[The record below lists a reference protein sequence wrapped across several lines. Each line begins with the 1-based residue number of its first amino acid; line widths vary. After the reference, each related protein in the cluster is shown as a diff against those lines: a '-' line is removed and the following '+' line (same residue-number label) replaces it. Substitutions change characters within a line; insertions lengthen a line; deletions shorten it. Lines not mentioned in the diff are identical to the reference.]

1 MKLPFS
7 LFLAL
12 RYLKPKRTFL
22 SIITLISILGVTLGV
37 TVLILVISVMTG
49 FDRELRRK
57 VVDFD
62 AHILVGT
69 EGVLSDWRTLKAK
82 IDNTPG
88 VVATAPYIQGP
99 VIAEFQNQRTTP
111 LIRGIDPAEEEKV
124 IPLRKFIKYGKLDL
138 EGESAVLGIELARN
152 LRISVGDKLTIYS
165 PGNVGEILDQIKKL
179 ENAKGDEEK
188 QAIDKLRDVILPK
201 ELTVTGIFETG
212 HYLHDSG
219 YLLVPVYVG
228 QELYGLGD
236 ALHGITVRTD
246 NPYSAERVKQTI
258 EQFLEPPEY
267 AQTWI
272 DMNSQFFEAV
282 RLERTVMYFLL
293 LFIVVVAAFGIMST
307 LITVTVQK
315 RREIGIVK
323 ALGANIAQIIWVFLG
338 QGTIVGLFGTLT
350 GLGLGMTLI
359 RYRNE
364 FSHWLAS
371 TFHIEVFPREV
382 YQFSSIP
389 AEVIPRDVAIICIT
403 AFFICSIAALI
414 PAYFAARLDPVKA
427 LRYE

>member
-1 MKLPFS
+1 LKLPFS

-22 SIITLISILGVTLGV
+22 SIITLISVLGVMLGV

-49 FDRELRRK
+49 FDRELRQK
-57 VVDFD
+57 VIDFD

-69 EGVLSDWRTLKAK
+69 EDVLRDWRALKTK

-99 VIAEFQNQRTTP
+99 VIVEFQNRRVAP
-111 LIRGIDPAEEEKV
+111 LIRGVDPIEEEKV
-124 IPLRKFIKYGKLDL
+124 IPLRKFIKYGSLNL
-138 EGESAVLGIELARN
+138 EGDSTVLGIELARKLQAN
-152 LRISVGDKLTIYS
+152 VGDKITVYS
-165 PGNVGEILDQIKKL
+165 PGNLGQILDGIKKL

-188 QAIDKLRDVILPK
+188 KAIDQLREVILPK
-201 ELTVTGIFETG
+201 ELTITGIFETG
-212 HYLHDSG
+212 HYLHDSE

-228 QELYGLGD
+228 QELYGLQDG
-236 ALHGITVRTD
+236 LHGITVRTD
-246 NPYSAERVKQTI
+246 NPYSAERVKQAI
-258 EQFLEPPEY
+258 EQFLQPPEY

-272 DMNSQFFEAV
+272 DMNHQFFEAV
-282 RLERTVMYFLL
+282 RLERSVMSFLL
-293 LFIVVVAAFGIMST
+293 FFIVVVAAFGIMST

-315 RREIGIVK
+315 RREIGIMK
-323 ALGANIAQIIWVFLG
+323 ALGANIAQVIWVFLG
-338 QGTIVGLFGTLT
+338 QGTVVGLFGTLT

-364 FSHWLAS
+364 FSQWLA
-371 TFHIEVFPREV
+371 TTLHIEVFPREV
-382 YQFSSIP
+382 YQFSAIP
-389 AEVIPRDVAIICIT
+389 AEVIPRDVAIICIST
-403 AFFICSIAALI
+403 FFICSIAALI